1 MLKYNSG
8 VITTLLPFLQASRI
22 DSTMHQCCRFQT
34 FCSPKERWN
43 YGEAADCIILTIKK
57 PVKLYGVQ
65 HFGSESGEYTVTTD
79 IVDPL
84 DNTSLVSRT
93 GNYISERSD
102 IMLITALKCCSI
114 VLLF

>member
-22 DSTMHQCCRFQT
+22 DSTMHQCCRFQK

-43 YGEAADCIILTIKK
+43 YGEAADCIILTVKK

-93 GNYISERSD
+93 GNYTSERSD
-102 IMLITALKCCSI
+102 IMLVTALICCSI